1 MFQLLLLHNRVP
13 QNVAASN
20 NHFVITVDAV
30 GRGSEDTGEGLL
42 LCHDAQETARGWKH
56 LEARSLT
63 FGSTAENAAVC
74 SELRGPPTWALRAA
88 SPCSLSFLAAWRPPG
103 SQTLD
108 LVAQAPNVSECSR
121 NKAGTAPPCLVLPG
135 KLSRIIPTAFSCL
148 RASVKGGEVDTL
160 PIDRRSGGGPRDGS
174 ETPAALV
181 RDCLSWACHTLPNSG
196 PCAPLSSAWVTA

>member
-74 SELRGPPTWALRAA
+74 SELRGPPT
-88 SPCSLSFLAAWRPPG
+88 
-103 SQTLD
+103 
-108 LVAQAPNVSECSR
+108 
-121 NKAGTAPPCLVLPG
+121 
-135 KLSRIIPTAFSCL
+135 
-148 RASVKGGEVDTL
+148 
-160 PIDRRSGGGPRDGS
+160 
-174 ETPAALV
+174 
-181 RDCLSWACHTLPNSG
+181 
-196 PCAPLSSAWVTA
+196 